1 LPSSG
6 LGGFQLLFRKKSDSL
21 ELMAVGLVPG
31 FRRTSGY
38 SWLQECMSIRRASRY
53 LREAVA
59 VNPILAIS
67 NGISGLAAPTFVV
80 QVAASQPGPG
90 GFASEFASTFAAAR
104 GVAGASE
111 NVAGGLET
119 SDGSSD
125 GTSVATTA
133 DAEEV
138 STQHASLPSAGNSQL
153 RKLLNSSALGMASA
167 MAAVNVV
174 IPGFTS
180 AAAAARIPSSQPQ
193 TSLSQASFP
202 QTSSLE
208 TSVAPA
214 LTAIAQA
221 EVRDDVAG
229 TIQTSARTTAYDA
242 AVQSSAV
249 GAIFDSGAGQGGAA
263 GNLTSRSALDMS
275 SGMLPGVLIAN
286 RSGEASRRGNPVAG
300 TTTTEWTAS
309 GSQNELVGSNAAG
322 KTEGSLVTAPATTT
336 GQSASF
342 TGASISSLGVI
353 KNDEENLSLPS
364 GRGFGSVQPGLP
376 GNQTVAPTSPA
387 PTELTNAKAE
397 SQSAGVDLLASA
409 DFLTGRANA
418 EYVGTPDA
426 AVQSDAP
433 AQTGAGDPLLAAV
446 NSDGENLASP
456 ILNPLLQL
464 TPAAAAVGLA
474 GARAD
479 AVPAA
484 GVRGQGAGGRSSIL
498 DSLTAAAGSDSREA
512 GPMANQTPFSIF
524 FSGSASGTESAA
536 STLPRMIL
544 PETSSAIRGSH
555 SNGAEASG
563 ANAQA
568 NFSSGASQSGTSR
581 SGASQNVAPSNTAL
595 SSSAPSN
602 GAASNTIRPGNKDS
616 LSGSESGSPAVG
628 QISRRDADLQAA
640 GAQLAASQT
649 GTAPAPAPATSPA
662 ATLPLAGP
670 ATATAVADPQS
681 KPGTLTEAAP
691 TSPASPVPAT
701 AEMPA
706 AAAPG
711 QVQLAQMISRAEQSE
726 MRIGMNTSAFG
737 SVEVRAVVH
746 SSDVGLVIGSER
758 GDLRS
763 LMASDMPAITNTL
776 QQQSLRLNS
785 VNFMQGFA
793 FSNNASGGGDSQQ
806 RTFVPPVAYAGSAS
820 SEAAVDDS
828 AEPLAAGEFGG
839 GTRGLSILA

>member
-1 LPSSG
+1 
-6 LGGFQLLFRKKSDSL
+6 
-21 ELMAVGLVPG
+21 M
-31 FRRTSGY
+31 
-38 SWLQECMSIRRASRY
+38 
-53 LREAVA
+53 
-59 VNPILAIS
+59 NPILAIS
-67 NGISGLAAPTFVV
+67 NEISALAAPTFVG

-90 GFASEFASTFAAAR
+90 GFGSRFASTFAVAR

-153 RKLLNSSALGMASA
+153 RKLPNSSALGTASA

-180 AAAAARIPSSQPQ
+180 AAAAAQIPSSQPQ
-193 TSLSQASFP
+193 TSLSQASFPQASFP

-249 GAIFDSGAGQGGAA
+249 GAIFDSGARQGGAV

-300 TTTTEWTAS
+300 TTTTERTAS
-309 GSQNELVGSNAAG
+309 DSQNELAGSNAAG
-322 KTEGSLVTAPATTT
+322 KTESSLVTAPATTA

-342 TGASISSLGVI
+342 TDTSISSLGVI

-376 GNQTVAPTSPA
+376 GDQTVAPTSPA
-387 PTELTNAKAE
+387 PTGLTNAKTE
-397 SQSAGVDLLASA
+397 SQSAGVDLLVSA
-409 DFLTGRANA
+409 GFLTGRANA

-426 AVQSDAP
+426 AVQSDVP
-433 AQTGAGDPLLAAV
+433 AQTGAGDPLLVAV
-446 NSDGENLASP
+446 NSAGQNLAST

-464 TPAAAAVGLA
+464 TPAAAAVGPA

-524 FSGSASGTESAA
+524 FSGPASGTESAA

-555 SNGAEASG
+555 NGAEASG

-568 NFSSGASQSGTSR
+568 NFSSGASPSGTPQ
-581 SGASQNVAPSNTAL
+581 GGVSQNAAPSNTAL
-595 SSSAPSN
+595 SSGTPSNTALSN

-616 LSGSESGSPAVG
+616 LSGSESGNPATG

-649 GTAPAPAPATSPA
+649 GTAPAPAVATSA
-662 ATLPLAGP
+662 AVTLPLGGP
-670 ATATAVADPQS
+670 VALAADPQP
-681 KPGTLTEAAP
+681 KAGTLPEAAP
-691 TSPASPVPAT
+691 TGPASPVPAA

-726 MRIGMNTSAFG
+726 MRIGMSTSAFG

-746 SSDVGLVIGSER
+746 ASDVGLVIGSEK

-763 LMASDMPAITNTL
+763 LMASDIPAITNTL

-806 RTFVPPVAYAGSAS
+806 HAFVLPHAFAASGS
-820 SEAAVDDS
+820 SEATVDDS
-828 AEPLAAGEFGG
+828 AESLAAGEFSGG
-839 GTRGLSILA
+839 GRGLSILA

>member
-1 LPSSG
+1 
-6 LGGFQLLFRKKSDSL
+6 
-21 ELMAVGLVPG
+21 
-31 FRRTSGY
+31 
-38 SWLQECMSIRRASRY
+38 
-53 LREAVA
+53 

-67 NGISGLAAPTFVV
+67 NEISALAAPTFVG

-90 GFASEFASTFAAAR
+90 GFGSRFASTFAVAR

-153 RKLLNSSALGMASA
+153 RKLPNSSALGTASA

-180 AAAAARIPSSQPQ
+180 AAAAAQIPSSQPQ
-193 TSLSQASFP
+193 TSLSQASFPQASFP

-249 GAIFDSGAGQGGAA
+249 GAIFDSGARQGGAV

-300 TTTTEWTAS
+300 TTTTERTAS
-309 GSQNELVGSNAAG
+309 DSQNELAGSNAAG
-322 KTEGSLVTAPATTT
+322 KTESSLVTAPATTA

-342 TGASISSLGVI
+342 TDTSISSLGVI

-376 GNQTVAPTSPA
+376 GDQTVAPTSPA
-387 PTELTNAKAE
+387 PTGLTNAKTE
-397 SQSAGVDLLASA
+397 SQSAGVDLLVSA
-409 DFLTGRANA
+409 GFLTGRANA

-426 AVQSDAP
+426 AVQSGVP
-433 AQTGAGDPLLAAV
+433 AQTGAGDPLLVAV
-446 NSDGENLASP
+446 NSAGQNLAST

-464 TPAAAAVGLA
+464 TPAAAAVGPA

-524 FSGSASGTESAA
+524 FSGPASGTESAA

-568 NFSSGASQSGTSR
+568 NFSSGASPSGTPQ
-581 SGASQNVAPSNTAL
+581 GGVSQNAAPSNTAL
-595 SSSAPSN
+595 SSGTPSNTALSN

-616 LSGSESGSPAVG
+616 LSGSESGNPATG

-649 GTAPAPAPATSPA
+649 GTAPAPAVATSA
-662 ATLPLAGP
+662 AVTLPLGGP
-670 ATATAVADPQS
+670 VALAADPQP
-681 KPGTLTEAAP
+681 KAGTLPEAAP
-691 TSPASPVPAT
+691 TGPASPVPAA

-746 SSDVGLVIGSER
+746 ASDVGLVIGSEK

-763 LMASDMPAITNTL
+763 LMASDIPAITNTL

-806 RTFVPPVAYAGSAS
+806 HAFVLPHAFAASGS
-820 SEAAVDDS
+820 SEATVDDS
-828 AEPLAAGEFGG
+828 AESLAAGEFSGG
-839 GTRGLSILA
+839 GRGLSILA